1 MFIGGPWTLD
11 RSSLQIWPS
20 SQPRTYLPATHRSA
34 TGTFRLD
41 AAGFEPHSRGSMRVE
56 TEQLRHVTGCRGRL
70 VCASW
75 LAGAQP
81 IAAEKAL
88 SVGGKL
94 GG

>member
-41 AAGFEPHSRGSMRVE
+41 AAEFEPHSQSSVQVE
-56 TEQLRHVTGCRGRL
+56 TEQLRHITGCWGRL
-70 VCASW
+70 VCS
-75 LAGAQP
+75 
-81 IAAEKAL
+81 
-88 SVGGKL
+88 
-94 GG
+94 